1 MVEKERVIALL
12 QKYMEGKISGSE
24 IEQLSF
30 LLEDPSGY
38 HSLRPALQDIWT
50 NNKEPDW
57 IEQETGKTDQ
67 ILNRLH
73 YLISLDEEKKPV
85 RRPAFEKTINV
96 FSKIAAILIL
106 PLLIAGIWYFID
118 SRSAYRNMDELG
130 WITVSSPVGSITKTI
145 LPDSTVIWQNAGSTI
160 KYPRDYT
167 KKNRQVLLSG
177 EAFFAVHSDRLYPF
191 YVRTNHLQVK
201 VTGTRFNVNS
211 YPGDKTTTIV
221 LEEGKVGVQNLSNL
235 KKSPYYLCPGMCYSY
250 TEKEHK
256 AIVKDVEVKK
266 YISWKDGK
274 LIFRNDPLS
283 DVCTR
288 LRRWYNA
295 DIEFSD
301 NARELLSH
309 PFTMTIET
317 ETLSQVMDY
326 LCQAAPVLY
335 EIKYIPKDGESNLL
349 KPKYIIRAK

>member
-1 MVEKERVIALL
+1 MVEEERIIALL
-12 QKYMEGKISGSE
+12 QKYMEGKISGRE
-24 IEQLSF
+24 MEQLSSLF
-30 LLEDPSGY
+30 EAPSNY
-38 HSLRPALQDIWT
+38 HSLRPALLDIWT

-57 IEQETGKTDQ
+57 IKPGAGKANQ

-73 YLISLDEEKKPV
+73 YLIRLDEGEKPV
-85 RRPAFEKTINV
+85 RRSAFAKTINI

-106 PLLIAGIWYFID
+106 PLLIAGTWYFID
-118 SRSAYRNMDELG
+118 SRSPYTDEG
-130 WITVSSPVGSITKTI
+130 ISDWITVSSSMGAKIKTV
-145 LPDSTVIWQNAGSTI
+145 LPDSTVIWQNAGSII

-167 KKNRQVLLSG
+167 KKNRQVILSG

-201 VTGTRFNVNS
+201 VTGTRFDVSS
-211 YPGDKTTTIV
+211 YTDDRSTTVV
-221 LEEGKVGVQNLSNL
+221 LEKGKVGIQNLTNL
-235 KKSPYYLCPGMCYSY
+235 KKSPYYLTPGMCYSFS
-250 TEKEHK
+250 EKEHK
-256 AIVKDVEVKK
+256 AIVKNVEVKK

-283 DVCTR
+283 DVCKR

-295 DIEFSD
+295 EIELSD
-301 NARELLSH
+301 NTGELLSH

-326 LCQAAPVLY
+326 LCQAAPVSY
-335 EIKYIPKDGESNLL
+335 EIKYIRKNDESDLL
-349 KPKYIIRAK
+349 RPKYIIRAK